1 MKEAAKGGQT
11 QTLKAVLGLR
21 DLVLG
26 GSFEPG
32 ERLSEVVLSERL
44 GISRTPLRSALQRLE
59 QEGLVELIP
68 TGGYAV
74 RSFSHADVV
83 DSIELRGVLEGTAAR
98 LAAERG
104 VSAAKMRDVEQI
116 LHALDLAI
124 GKGSDDLIF
133 EQYVD
138 LNAQFHLQISELSG
152 SAVIAREIARVTQ
165 LPFASPSAF
174 LEHQATLP
182 VFRQSL
188 VIGQSHHRG
197 IVLAIANRQGTRA
210 ETLARE
216 HASLA
221 HQNLERATR
230 SDRGPVRMPALAL
243 VAI

>member
-1 MKEAAKGGQT
+1 MKEVRGGQT

-21 DLVLG
+21 DLLLD
-26 GSFEPG
+26 GSFAPG
-32 ERLSEVVLSERL
+32 ERLSEVALADRL
-44 GISRTPLRSALQRLE
+44 GISRTPLRTALQRLE

-104 VSAAKMRDVEQI
+104 VSPHRLRAIEET
-116 LHALDLAI
+116 LTALDAAV
-124 GKGSDDLIF
+124 GTGADDLIF
-133 EQYVD
+133 DRYVE
-138 LNAQFHLQISELSG
+138 LNARFHLQLSELSG
-152 SAVIAREIARVTQ
+152 SGVIAGEVARMTS

-174 LEHQATLP
+174 LEQQAALP
-182 VFRQSL
+182 TFRQSL
-188 VIGQSHHRG
+188 VIGQSQHHG
-197 IVLAIANRQGTRA
+197 IVDAIARRQGVRA
-210 ETLARE
+210 EALARE

-221 HQNLERATR
+221 LRNLEIAI
-230 SDRGPVRMPALAL
+230 GPGGPSVRLPALAL